1 MPTANHQPTGQPES
15 LKNFVKRA
23 FSSCTSGAHREF
35 ITKALKEKIAKATSN
50 GALHSHNWDEE
61 PIPAFDP
68 FAVVSAPAAP
78 VFKAPAAHPTAGRTV
93 IQNIGGPV
101 TGLSD
106 FVSFN
111 QSSSL
116 ESSRAGVKR
125 KSRFDEGSNSSSS
138 SSGGNALSSAVFS
151 GVEKLNTNQ
160 EFKMREQRANRFQ
173 QQQEEPVA
181 AFNPYMAHD
190 TQQSKKRKKTINA
203 NAGKIAALMAMNNN
217 SDSSADF
224 DLDSLK
230 IVGTCQKL
238 EKDYLRLTS
247 APHPSVVRP
256 EPVLRKA
263 VQLIKKKWAAEEVDY
278 VYMCSQLKSLRQDL
292 TVQHI
297 QNGNACFFFIV
308 HCSTFSFCRD
318 LKRMGNYGACLLI
331 LFVVLFLLL
340 YFISCRVHSAC
351 VRDARP
357 RGPRE

>member
-1 MPTANHQPTGQPES
+1 MPVPTPSHQPTGQPES
-15 LKNFVKRA
+15 LKSFVKRA

-35 ITKALKEKIAKATSN
+35 ITKALKEKIATATSN
-50 GALHSHNWDEE
+50 GQLHSHNWDEE
-61 PIPAFDP
+61 PIPAFNP
-68 FAVVSAPAAP
+68 FAVSAPSAP

-93 IQNIGGPV
+93 IQNISGPV

-106 FVSFN
+106 YISFN
-111 QSSSL
+111 NSSSL
-116 ESSRAGVKR
+116 ESSRAGAGVKR
-125 KSRFDEGSNSSSS
+125 KSRFGEGSNSSSS
-138 SSGGNALSSAVFS
+138 SNGNNPLSSAVFS
-151 GVEKLNTNQ
+151 GVEKLNTHQ

-173 QQQEEPVA
+173 QQEQEQAA
-181 AFNPYMAHD
+181 AFNPYMAND
-190 TQQSKKRKKTINA
+190 TQQNKKRKKTINA

-217 SDSSADF
+217 SDSGADF

-297 QNGNACFFFIV
+297 QNGEFFIPV
-308 HCSTFSFCRD
+308 LVFPDF
-318 LKRMGNYGACLLI
+318 LN
-331 LFVVLFLLL
+331 VVVIWCCFAHQSLN
-340 YFISCRVHSAC
+340 
-351 VRDARP
+351 
-357 RGPRE
+357 

>member
-35 ITKALKEKIAKATSN
+35 ITKALKEKIAKATSD

-93 IQNIGGPV
+93 IQNVGGPA

-116 ESSRAGVKR
+116 GAKR
-125 KSRFDEGSNSSSS
+125 KSRFDEGSNSSS

-160 EFKMREQRANRFQ
+160 ELKMREQRANRFQ
-173 QQQEEPVA
+173 QQQQEQET
-181 AFNPYMAHD
+181 FNPYMAND

-203 NAGKIAALMAMNNN
+203 NAGKIAALMAMNSN
-217 SDSSADF
+217 SDSGADF

-297 QNGNACFFFIV
+297 QNGMF
-308 HCSTFSFCRD
+308 
-318 LKRMGNYGACLLI
+318 LACLC
-331 LFVVLFLLL
+331 LFGLFLFLCK
-340 YFISCRVHSAC
+340 YI
-351 VRDARP
+351 D
-357 RGPRE
+357 